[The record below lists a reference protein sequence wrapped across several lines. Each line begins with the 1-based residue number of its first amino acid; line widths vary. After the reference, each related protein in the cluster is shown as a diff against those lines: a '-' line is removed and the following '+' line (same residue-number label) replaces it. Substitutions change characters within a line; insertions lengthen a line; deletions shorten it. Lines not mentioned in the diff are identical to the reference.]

1 MKKVITVITLAVMLV
16 ISTTAFAQDR
26 NFKDGSVWQVGL
38 IKSSANMSEDYLIS
52 LKSSW
57 VAVHEEALKQGLILS
72 YKVLSGAAAN
82 PGDWDIMLMTEYKN
96 MASTEGLND
105 KWDAIEKKVLGSEE
119 AMKKLNET
127 RVNMRTIYGG
137 KLLREI
143 VYK

>member
-52 LKSSW
+52 LKTSW

-72 YKVLSGAAAN
+72 YKVLSGGAAN
-82 PGDWDIMLMTEYKN
+82 PEDWDIMLMTEYKN
-96 MASTEGLND
+96 MASTEGLHD

-127 RVNMRTIYGG
+127 RVSMRTIYGG
-137 KLLREI
+137 KLLREV